1 LWETLWSAS
10 RRHLVVGASG
20 EFCLELAHC
29 DDRVDALAVDERPG
43 VQSIVLA
50 ARSSEPAMK

>member
-1 LWETLWSAS
+1 MVWSAS